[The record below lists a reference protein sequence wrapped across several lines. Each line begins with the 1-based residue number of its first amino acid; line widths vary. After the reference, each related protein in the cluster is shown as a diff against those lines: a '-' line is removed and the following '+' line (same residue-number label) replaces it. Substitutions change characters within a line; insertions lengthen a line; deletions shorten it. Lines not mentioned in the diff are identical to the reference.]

1 MYKALTLFHV
11 LFVLSQGGQSSFGP
25 RPRGP
30 APHAPQGLDMMAAR
44 GPRPLMAPR
53 PLMGSEPWQQMPR
66 GHPGRSPRPLRP
78 GLTVSVRHKI
88 LLRLI

>member
-1 MYKALTLFHV
+1 
-11 LFVLSQGGQSSFGP
+11 
-25 RPRGP
+25 
-30 APHAPQGLDMMAAR
+30 MMAAR

-78 GLTVSVRHKI
+78 GLTVSV
-88 LLRLI
+88 